1 LIKKLHTVMDRPF
14 GSSSSGMK
22 NTSGPSHYTEPVREK
37 PGPIAADSLAAESV
51 RSGGV
56 FSQNPDSQPL
66 GVMGSHST
74 FANTDVSS
82 AKELP
87 PAPNAEARL
96 AEEDWSTDFVH
107 ISSATQAS
115 PVGAE
120 ASGSPSRVAPTYIDP
135 VVHNM
140 GSAKPKGK
148 GLTEGGFESDPARN
162 ASFMSEIGS
171 ADDPGIKSEIKFE
184 SEMAETPGAAA
195 LPLDR
200 GVAGQPYGE
209 LNAKQPA

>member
-1 LIKKLHTVMDRPF
+1 MDGPI
-14 GSSSSGMK
+14 GSFPRGTKS
-22 NTSGPSHYTEPVREK
+22 TSNPSRRTDPPREK

-51 RSGGV
+51 RSGGA

-74 FANTDVSS
+74 FANTDISA

-87 PAPNAEARL
+87 PAANAEARL
-96 AEEDWSTDFVH
+96 IEEDWSMDFGH
-107 ISSATQAS
+107 RSNAAQAH
-115 PVGAE
+115 PAGAGP
-120 ASGSPSRVAPTYIDP
+120 SGSPSRVAPTYIES

-148 GLTEGGFESDPARN
+148 NLTESGFESDPARN
-162 ASFMSEIGS
+162 VSFTSEIGS
-171 ADDPGIKSEIKFE
+171 DQDPGRQSEIKFE

-200 GVAGQPYGE
+200 GVAGQPYEG
-209 LNAKQPA
+209 LDQNQHA